1 MIQNSDNNTA
11 IVICGHGSRNKNYLK
26 NFLHLK
32 DFLSSFFKKYNFF
45 HCFIEINRPSIEVCL
60 ENLIHYEK
68 IIFVPF
74 LIFSGRHFE
83 EDVLKKIKKHE
94 KKIVVLE
101 RFNLIEEVA
110 KIYTPILKKNI
121 KRNIRNF
128 LVTCGSFS
136 KKPSLALEL
145 KNYTNRIAHELKLDK
160 SMTFLTGQELETIKN
175 IKNELKEN
183 DYRIILH
190 PVFLFRGYLYQKVSK
205 IFLKNF
211 KKNLKIL
218 DPITQQKE
226 FVILARKKLVSAL
239 NISN

>member
-110 KIYTPILKKNI
+110 KIYTPILKK
-121 KRNIRNF
+121 KY
-128 LVTCGSFS
+128 
-136 KKPSLALEL
+136 KK
-145 KNYTNRIAHELKLDK
+145 KY
-160 SMTFLTGQELETIKN
+160 
-175 IKNELKEN
+175 
-183 DYRIILH
+183 
-190 PVFLFRGYLYQKVSK
+190 
-205 IFLKNF
+205 
-211 KKNLKIL
+211 
-218 DPITQQKE
+218 
-226 FVILARKKLVSAL
+226 
-239 NISN
+239 